1 MNDTIKRVSASK
13 EEAKTKEITETEKI
27 ARREQLMERVRLR
40 KLSKN
45 IPIGEYDLN
54 LIMEYI
60 QILQDEKI
68 DHDMIPIF
76 ELGYKVA
83 SQIGSPSTSEWS
95 SKCLELFQFSK
106 GIDHP
111 KTRAFQDRIAMGKMS
126 K

>member
-1 MNDTIKRVSASK
+1 MSSTSK
-13 EEAKTKEITETEKI
+13 EEEKTKEITETEKI

>member
-13 EEAKTKEITETEKI
+13 EEEKAKEITETEKI

-60 QILQDEKI
+60 RILEDEKI

-76 ELGYKVA
+76 ELGYKVV

-95 SKCLELFQFSK
+95 SKCLRLFQFSK

-111 KTRAFQDRIAMGKMS
+111 KTRAFQDRIAMDVK